1 MEPVRLADAQ
11 SRLPSLV
18 DAVTRGEEV
27 IITRD
32 DVPVARLT
40 SAIDTNAPTL
50 KRPSLREHQ
59 PSSLGRVLRGPDSE
73 DLLAEML
80 DDRG

>member
-1 MEPVRLADAQ
+1 MQSVRLADAQ
-11 SRLPSLV
+11 TRLPALV
-18 DAVTRGEEV
+18 DAVNRGEEV
-27 IITRD
+27 VITRD

-40 SAIDTNAPTL
+40 PAAPPNAS
-50 KRPSLREHQ
+50 RPSLRDHK
-59 PSSLGRVLRGPDSE
+59 PSSLGKLLSGTSPDD